1 MELYNLSVRKA
12 HEMLI
17 NKEIS
22 SVELTS
28 AVLGNIKRLDP
39 KIKAYLTVTEEL
51 ALEQAHRADIRLNS
65 KENITPLTG
74 IPYAVKDCLST
85 RGIRTTCGSKILDGY
100 VPQYSASVVENL
112 DNSGAVLLGK
122 HNMDEFGMGSSCEN
136 SAFFNTHNPWNLDRV
151 PGGSSGGS
159 AASVSTGLS
168 LFAIGEDTG
177 GSIRM
182 PAGFCNIVGLKPTYG
197 RVSRYGH
204 IALVSSFDCVG
215 PLTQDVFDCAT
226 VLQTI
231 AGKDPKDGH
240 IALVSSF
247 DCVGPLTQDVFDCAT
262 VLQTIAGKDPKDGTS
277 LPDSVPTYTSSLGKS
292 VKGLSLGI
300 PKEYFQAG
308 MDSGVEKAIQEAIH
322 VYEKLGMEIRDVS
335 LPHTQAALPVYYLIL
350 FAEASAN
357 LARFDG
363 TRFGYSSSKNVE
375 SVIDLIIHSR
385 KEGFGEEVKRRI
397 MLGAYVLSAGYYDA
411 YYLKAQKVR
420 SLIKDDFK
428 SAFENCDVILA
439 PTCPTTAFK
448 IGEKNQ
454 DPLTMYLSDIYVVAT
469 NPAGVPALSVPCG
482 FSEGL
487 PVGMQLIG
495 NHLSEEL
502 LFQVGYAY
510 QVETDWHKMR
520 PILN

>member
-1 MELYNLSVRKA
+1 MELYNLSVQKA
-12 HEMLI
+12 HEMLVSR
-17 NKEIS
+17 KIS
-22 SVELTS
+22 SVELTL
-28 AVLGNIKRLDP
+28 AVLENIKRLDP
-39 KIKAYLTVTEEL
+39 KIKAYLTVTEEQ
-51 ALEQAHRADIRLNS
+51 ALEQAQRADIRFKSN
-65 KENITPLTG
+65 ENITALTG

-85 RGIRTTCGSKILDGY
+85 RGIRTTCGSKILDNY
-100 VPQYSASVVENL
+100 IPQFSASVVDNL
-112 DNSGAVLLGK
+112 ENSGAVLLGK

-231 AGKDPKDGH
+231 AGKDPKDG
-240 IALVSSF
+240 
-247 DCVGPLTQDVFDCAT
+247 
-262 VLQTIAGKDPKDGTS
+262 TS
-277 LPDSVPTYTSSLGKS
+277 LPESVPAYTSSLGKS
-292 VKGLSLGI
+292 VKGLRLGI

-308 MDSGVEKAIQEAIH
+308 MDSGVEIAIQEAIN
-322 VYEKLGMEIRDVS
+322 VYEKLGMQIREVS

-363 TRFGYSSSKNVE
+363 TRFGHSSRKNVKN
-375 SVIDLIIHSR
+375 VIELIIQSR
-385 KEGFGEEVKRRI
+385 QEGFGEEVKRRI

-420 SLIKDDFK
+420 SLIMDDFR
-428 SAFENCDVILA
+428 SAFEDCDVILA

-448 IGEKNQ
+448 IGEKKQ
-454 DPLTMYLSDIYVVAT
+454 DPLTMYLSDIFVVAT
-469 NPAGVPALSVPCG
+469 NPAGVPALSLPCG
-482 FSEGL
+482 FSERL

-495 NHLSEEL
+495 NHLNEEL

-510 QVETDWHKMR
+510 QAETDWHKMR
-520 PILN
+520 PNLD